1 MKELFLIYN
10 RLLSFFGKQGW
21 WPAETPFEVMVG
33 AILTQ
38 NTAWRNVEHA
48 IDNLKKDGVL
58 TPEGLHR
65 ITEKR
70 LAKLIHPAGY
80 YNVKAK
86 RLKEL
91 ISFLA
96 REYGGD
102 LPRMF
107 RVPLVPLRE
116 KILMVKG
123 VGPETADS
131 ILLYAGEKPIFVI
144 DTYTKRVLSR
154 HGMIAD
160 GASYEAIQELFMRSL
175 PEDVALYKEYHALL
189 VRLAKTFC
197 KTKPLCTG
205 CPLEYGWPT
214 SSGR

>member
-1 MKELFLIYN
+1 LPIYHK
-10 RLLSFFGKQGW
+10 LLSFFGEQGW

-48 IDNLKKDGVL
+48 IENLKQEGVL
-58 TPEGLHR
+58 TPEGLRR
-65 ITEKR
+65 ITERR
-70 LAKLIHPAGY
+70 LARFIRPAGY

-86 RLKEL
+86 RLKEFSL
-91 ISFLA
+91 FLT
-96 REYGGD
+96 REFGGD
-102 LPRMF
+102 LRRMF
-107 RVPLVPLRE
+107 SKPLGPLRK

-123 VGPETADS
+123 VGPETCDS

-144 DTYTKRVLSR
+144 DAYTKRVLSR
-154 HGMIAD
+154 HGIIAD

-175 PEDVALYKEYHALL
+175 PEDVALYKEYHALF

-197 KTKPLCTG
+197 KTKAQCAG
-205 CPLEYGWPT
+205 CPLEQGWPT

>member
-1 MKELFLIYN
+1 VKELAVIYH
-10 RLLSFFGKQGW
+10 RLLSFFGEQGW

-48 IDNLKKDGVL
+48 IARLKEAGVL

-65 ITEKR
+65 IPERR
-70 LAKLIHPAGY
+70 LARLIRPAGY

-86 RLKEL
+86 RLKAL
-91 ISFLA
+91 IAFLT

-102 LPRMF
+102 LQRMF
-107 RVPLVPLRE
+107 RERLAPLRE
-116 KILMVKG
+116 RILMVKG

-144 DTYTKRVLSR
+144 DAYTKRILSR
-154 HGMIAD
+154 HGMILD
-160 GASYEAIQELFMRSL
+160 GASYSAIQDLFMESL
-175 PEDVALYKEYHALL
+175 PANVAQYKEYHALF

-197 KTKPLCTG
+197 KTKPQCAG
-205 CPLEYGWPT
+205 CPMEEKWPP
-214 SSGR
+214 

>member
-1 MKELFLIYN
+1 VKELAVIYH
-10 RLLSFFGKQGW
+10 RLLSFFGEQGW

-48 IDNLKKDGVL
+48 IARLKEAGVL

-65 ITEKR
+65 ITERR
-70 LAKLIHPAGY
+70 LARLIRPAGY

-86 RLKEL
+86 RLKAL
-91 ISFLA
+91 IAFLT

-102 LPRMF
+102 LQRMF
-107 RVPLVPLRE
+107 REPLAPLRE
-116 KILMVKG
+116 RILMVQG

-144 DTYTKRVLSR
+144 DAYTKRILFR
-154 HGMIAD
+154 HGMILD
-160 GASYEAIQELFMRSL
+160 GASYGAIQDLFMRSL
-175 PEDVALYKEYHALL
+175 PADVTQYKEYHALF

-205 CPLEYGWPT
+205 CPLEEGWPT
-214 SSGR
+214 